1 MERFLDGL
9 QAGSLSCIGY
19 VTRWLSSFTSPS
31 RGQQNWDLSQPI
43 LGYGGSNI
51 NLEKRVKE

>member
-1 MERFLDGL
+1 MIVARLVVFG
-9 QAGSLSCIGY
+9 GLSCIRY
-19 VTRWLSSFTSPS
+19 VARWLSSFTSPS

-51 NLEKRVKE
+51 DLEKRARK